1 MSVDLSQA
9 WAGIL
14 VKRID
19 NGYTLSNFEANA
31 AVLKTN
37 LVSNTAYRGN
47 KNTQRIV
54 WFKVYISIFNTPL
67 MESQIIKE
75 MEVYIGL

>member
-9 WAGIL
+9 WAGTL

-37 LVSNTAYRGN
+37 LVSNTAYRG
-47 KNTQRIV
+47 KKKYSKDCLV
-54 WFKVYISIFNTPL
+54 
-67 MESQIIKE
+67 
-75 MEVYIGL
+75 